1 MRIMDFSAIVSGSGQ
16 AGVPLATRLARGGK
30 KVPLTERAD
39 LGGTCIFH
47 GAPRSVLVAMALAL
61 ACSLPARGAEEARVR
76 EVGCAGVTVLDLDR
90 SLAFYE
96 KVLDFRKELE
106 EEDTGAPYEAL
117 TGVFALRT
125 RTARVRLGAE
135 CIDLTEYLGPKG
147 RLFPANARS
156 NDRSFQ
162 HVAIVV
168 ADMDRAYARLRAAK
182 VEHASSGPQRLPDWN
197 PKAAGIRAFYF
208 RDPDRHVLEVI
219 WFPAGKGAPR
229 WQERPRGALFLGI
242 DHTAIV
248 VADTQTSLRLYRDV
262 LGLAVAGES
271 DNHGDEQARLNG
283 VEGAHLRITTL
294 RAARGPGVEL
304 LQYLAPA
311 GGRPYPADARPNDL
325 IHWQTTLRVASL
337 DEAGR
342 AALGAGATLASRA
355 PADLA
360 GSRLGLLRAL
370 LVRDPDGHALL
381 LAESRPALVRPGSP

>member
-1 MRIMDFSAIVSGSGQ
+1 MDFDAIAIGSRQ
-16 AGVPLATRLARGGK
+16 AGVPLATRLARRKGK
-30 KVPLTERAD
+30 RVSTSA
-39 LGGTCIFH
+39 
-47 GAPRSVLVAMALAL
+47 LVALAL
-61 ACSLPARGAEEARVR
+61 AAACSLPARAGPGEPRVR
-76 EVGCAGVTVLDLDR
+76 AVGCVGMTVSDLDR
-90 SLAFYE
+90 SLAFFE

-106 EEDTGAPYEAL
+106 EEDAGATYEAL

-135 CIDLTEYLGPKG
+135 CLELTEYLGPKG
-147 RLFPANARS
+147 RPFPADARS

-197 PKAAGIRAFYF
+197 PPAAGIRAFYF
-208 RDPDRHVLEVI
+208 RDPDRHVLELI
-219 WFPAGKGAPR
+219 WFPAGKGAPH

-248 VADTQTSLRLYRDV
+248 VADTEASLRLYRDV
-262 LGLAVAGES
+262 LGLAVVGES
-271 DNHGDEQARLNG
+271 DNHGDEQAHLNG

-294 RAARGPGVEL
+294 RAARGPGLEL

-325 IHWQTTLRVASL
+325 VHWQTTLLVDAL
-337 DEAGR
+337 DEAER
-342 AALGAGATLASRA
+342 SALGAGATLASRA
-355 PADLA
+355 PAELV
-360 GSRLGLLRAL
+360 GSRLGLFRAV

-381 LAESRPALVRPGSP
+381 LAEPRAAEARPGSP

>member
-1 MRIMDFSAIVSGSGQ
+1 MDTEAIVIGTGQ
-16 AGVPLATRLARGGK
+16 AGVPVAARLAHGDGK
-30 KVPLTERAD
+30 VLTDKRAV
-39 LGGTCIFH
+39 LGSRVLP
-47 GAPRSVLVAMALAL
+47 GAPRAFLLALALAL
-61 ACSLPARGAEEARVR
+61 ACSLPARVRAGDALAR
-76 EVGCAGVTVLDLDR
+76 EVGCVGMTVSDLDR

-96 KVLDFRKELE
+96 QVLDFRKEVE
-106 EEDTGAPYEAL
+106 EEETGAPYEAL

-135 CIDLTEYLGPKG
+135 CLELTEYLGPKG
-147 RLFPANARS
+147 RPFPSDARS

-182 VEHASSGPQRLPDWN
+182 VEYASSGPQRLPDWN
-197 PKAAGIRAFYF
+197 PNAAGIRAFYF

-229 WQERPRGALFLGI
+229 WQDRPRGALFLGI

-248 VADTQTSLRLYRDV
+248 VADTEASLRLYRDA

-271 DNHGDEQARLNG
+271 DNYGDEQAHLNG

-294 RAARGPGVEL
+294 RGARGPGVEL

-311 GGRPYPADARPNDL
+311 GGHPFPADARPNDL
-325 IHWQTTLRVASL
+325 IHWQTTVLVARLDEASRAALDAGARVASR
-337 DEAGR
+337 G
-342 AALGAGATLASRA
+342 AAELT
-355 PADLA
+355 
-360 GSRLGLLRAL
+360 GSHLGLSRAL
-370 LVRDPDGHALL
+370 LVTDPDGHALL
-381 LAESRPALVRPGSP
+381 LAEPRPEVARPGSP